1 MVHDSEMRV
10 ALALLFLAA
19 LKPPVI
25 HESFT
30 PLPCPKHASSTL
42 ALEGCAEKAILA
54 GDRKIDA
61 KAHAIF
67 FKLAPRE
74 RAGFVRGEREW
85 LSYRRDS
92 CAAESS
98 KYAGGT
104 LAAVVDAQCQAT
116 RNTTHL
122 GDLAELLQTLQSP

>member
-1 MVHDSEMRV
+1 AVVERLDGADFADEAREHDSMVHDSEMRV

-74 RAGFVRGEREW
+74 RAGFVR
-85 LSYRRDS
+85 
-92 CAAESS
+92 
-98 KYAGGT
+98 
-104 LAAVVDAQCQAT
+104 
-116 RNTTHL
+116 
-122 GDLAELLQTLQSP
+122 